1 MESGAVTHTAMV
13 VATLPAAA
21 RELVFAIGGLPTDH
35 EVAVL
40 RDAAGAMAVALGVL
54 VGAVGMAR
62 RSMLLRILPI
72 MAVVFGLLTLVEPD
86 SDVAMVVAL
95 LAVCVGVAVLARA
108 SLAGRNVPVP
118 AGTAGEIERLRLL
131 HGRAHIS
138 CFSDEEGKRSLLAGD
153 GAIAY
158 QVWAGGA
165 IAVGDPLAP
174 EPQRREALRA
184 FLQLCSVRG
193 WAPCLYQTD
202 VAQRHLYREAGLR
215 TLKFG
220 EEAIVDIAQF
230 RLDTPAQAD
239 VRHEL
244 ARGRRAGLE
253 VDILPRLGRSDP
265 AWAELERLSSQW
277 LAGHGGREMGFSLG
291 RFGEVVDRATWYTV
305 ARDRDGRPHAFCSWL
320 RLGSDAIAL
329 DLIRRRPDAA
339 PGAVDLCLTAAIE
352 RARELGLGRVSLGLV
367 PLRDSLGDAEDG
379 RLRRWVRRRAYERGV
394 GGYRYR
400 SLAHF
405 KSRFAT
411 HWESRDVVLPR
422 GLALVLAAAA
432 LLRLHVGAP
441 GSPAAASTGLE
452 PEHAV

>member
-1 MESGAVTHTAMV
+1 MTHAAAVAAALPAVT
-13 VATLPAAA
+13 
-21 RELVFAIGGLPTDH
+21 RELVVAIAGLPSDR
-35 EVAVL
+35 EVAAL
-40 RDAAGAMAVALGVL
+40 RDAAGAMAVALGML
-54 VGAVGMAR
+54 VGVVGMAR
-62 RSMLLRILPI
+62 RSMLLRILPVI
-72 MAVVFGLLTLVEPD
+72 ALVFGVVTLVEPEND
-86 SDVAMVVAL
+86 LAAVVAL
-95 LAVCVGVAVLARA
+95 LAACVGVAVLARA
-108 SLAGRNVPVP
+108 SLFGRSVPSP
-118 AGTAGEIERLRLL
+118 AGTAGEVERLRLL

-138 CFSDEEGKRSLLAGD
+138 CFSDEEGKRSLLAGG

-165 IAVGDPLAP
+165 IAVGDPLTAEP
-174 EPQRREALRA
+174 ERREALRA
-184 FLQLCSVRG
+184 FLQLCSARG

-202 VAQRHLYREAGLR
+202 RAQRHLYREAGLH

-220 EEAIVDIAQF
+220 EEAIIDVAQF
-230 RLDTPAQAD
+230 RLDTPARAD

-253 VDILPRLGRSDP
+253 VAILPRLGRSDP

-320 RLGSDAIAL
+320 RLGTDAIAL

-379 RLRRWVRRRAYERGV
+379 RLRRWVRRRLYERGV

-400 SLAHF
+400 GLAHF
-405 KSRFAT
+405 KGRFAT
-411 HWESRDVVLPR
+411 RWETRDVVLPR

-432 LLRLHVGAP
+432 LLRLHVAAP
-441 GSPAAASTGLE
+441 RSPAAAPSGLE
-452 PEHAV
+452 SERAAW

>member
-1 MESGAVTHTAMV
+1 MTHTAMV

-184 FLQLCSVRG
+184 FLQLC
-193 WAPCLYQTD
+193 
-202 VAQRHLYREAGLR
+202 
-215 TLKFG
+215 
-220 EEAIVDIAQF
+220 
-230 RLDTPAQAD
+230 
-239 VRHEL
+239 
-244 ARGRRAGLE
+244 
-253 VDILPRLGRSDP
+253 
-265 AWAELERLSSQW
+265 
-277 LAGHGGREMGFSLG
+277 
-291 RFGEVVDRATWYTV
+291 
-305 ARDRDGRPHAFCSWL
+305 
-320 RLGSDAIAL
+320 
-329 DLIRRRPDAA
+329 
-339 PGAVDLCLTAAIE
+339 
-352 RARELGLGRVSLGLV
+352 
-367 PLRDSLGDAEDG
+367 
-379 RLRRWVRRRAYERGV
+379 
-394 GGYRYR
+394 
-400 SLAHF
+400 
-405 KSRFAT
+405 
-411 HWESRDVVLPR
+411 
-422 GLALVLAAAA
+422 
-432 LLRLHVGAP
+432 
-441 GSPAAASTGLE
+441 
-452 PEHAV
+452 